1 MGLRNDRSLGRIVGA
16 YFLKLVAVFQVGLQR
31 DSWTGT
37 SLTNAGVFRGF
48 WSLCHGRSYGVQVNV
63 GHAGEKSLFGVQ
75 GLGFKAAFPEMAG
88 ALIFPVGLPRNRLVQ
103 AFHKPAQIRQPLPE
117 GFCVLLH
124 SPKLCSAQFIMIMDR
139 H

>member
-48 WSLCHGRSYGVQVNV
+48 WSLCHGRSYGVQVYI
-63 GHAGEKSLFGVQ
+63 GHTGKEGFFGIQ
-75 GLGFKAAFPEMAG
+75 RLRLEPALPEVPG
-88 ALIFPVGLPRNRLVQ
+88 ALIFPVGLPRNRLV
-103 AFHKPAQIRQPLPE
+103 
-117 GFCVLLH
+117 
-124 SPKLCSAQFIMIMDR
+124 
-139 H
+139 